1 MEVTKTSDLK
11 KIKDGEVVELPKFDD
26 GTPFIAKLRRPSL
39 LYLCKSGA
47 IPNEL
52 LAAAQEIFEGR
63 QKGNIKNYADVLD
76 KVLEVALVEP
86 KYEEVAELLTDVQRL
101 AIFSYTQNG
110 VMGLQ
115 PFRKIEELSKIG
127 GRSKK

>member
-11 KIKDGEVVELPKFDD
+11 KLKDGEIIELPKFDD
-26 GTPFIAKLRRPSL
+26 GTPFVAKLRRPSL

-52 LAAAQEIFEGR
+52 LAAAQEIFEGK
-63 QKGNIKNYADVLD
+63 QKGNIKNYANVLD

-115 PFRKIEELSKIG
+115 PFRKIEELSKTNKSIE
-127 GRSKK
+127 K

>member
-11 KIKDGEVVELPKFDD
+11 KLKDGEIIELPKFDD
-26 GTPFIAKLRRPSL
+26 GTPFVAKLRRPSL

-52 LAAAQEIFEGR
+52 LAAAQEIFEGK
-63 QKGNIKNYADVLD
+63 QKGNIKNYANVLD

>member
-115 PFRKIEELSKIG
+115 PFRKIEELSKTNKSIE
-127 GRSKK
+127 K

>member
-11 KIKDGEVVELPKFDD
+11 KLKDGEIIELPKFDD
-26 GTPFIAKLRRPSL
+26 GTPFVAKLRRPSL

>member
-86 KYEEVAELLTDVQRL
+86 KYEEVAELLTDFQRL

>member
-11 KIKDGEVVELPKFDD
+11 KLKDGEIVELPKFDD
-26 GTPFIAKLRRPSL
+26 GTPFVAKLRRPSL

-52 LAAAQEIFEGR
+52 LAAAQEIFEGK
-63 QKGNIKNYADVLD
+63 QKGNIKNYANVLD

-115 PFRKIEELSKIG
+115 PFRKIEELSKTNKSIE
-127 GRSKK
+127 K

>member
-86 KYEEVAELLTDVQRL
+86 KYEEVAELLTDFQRL

-115 PFRKIEELSKIG
+115 PFRKIEELSKTG

>member
-11 KIKDGEVVELPKFDD
+11 KLKDGEIVELPKFDD
-26 GTPFIAKLRRPSL
+26 GTPFVAKLRRPSL

-52 LAAAQEIFEGR
+52 LAAAQEIFEGK
-63 QKGNIKNYADVLD
+63 QKGNIKNYANVLD

-101 AIFSYTQNG
+101 AIFI
-110 VMGLQ
+110 L
-115 PFRKIEELSKIG
+115 PFCLPSNISCAAASSSFGIAPDLHK
-127 GRSKK
+127 

>member
-1 MEVTKTSDLK
+1 MEVTKSSDLK
-11 KIKDGEVVELPKFDD
+11 KLKDGEIIELPKFDD

-86 KYEEVAELLTDVQRL
+86 KYEEIAEVLTDVQRL

-115 PFRKIEELSKIG
+115 PFRKIEELSKISR
-127 GRSKK
+127 RSKK